1 MRRIRVTGGM
11 FIRGGIVTCL
21 SRFQGPRSVLI
32 PTSLRLSEAL
42 RGVIWRKMMRKLT
55 RNSLRFPTKKNAF
68 PWPWLCRIPQSFVVG
83 AGS

>member
-1 MRRIRVTGGM
+1 MTGGI

-42 RGVIWRKMMRKLT
+42 GGCL
-55 RNSLRFPTKKNAF
+55 A
-68 PWPWLCRIPQSFVVG
+68 QDDEEVG
-83 AGS
+83 S

>member
-1 MRRIRVTGGM
+1 MRRIRVTGGI

-42 RGVIWRKMMRKLT
+42 RGGGLAQDDEEVD
-55 RNSLRFPTKKNAF
+55 S
-68 PWPWLCRIPQSFVVG
+68 
-83 AGS
+83 